1 MGVEQIVMKF
11 AQYSQSICSFDQGF
25 LLKLDAAHAGSKGIC
40 YALSSCFIL
49 GCLSGKI
56 PEDSFKIISDYNK
69 LDTLVAIQKAYSDFN
84 EDRAGISEEERDKIN
99 VEHTFHELMGR
110 TGWFSCP
117 GFTVEPVMKLSNHVG
132 APASIVG
139 KLVSGAGTPP
149 SALDVYKRQPLCLR
163 RHRHRSPR
171 GNRRMP
177 PFPPS
182 PITSCAQSRTAPPL
196 GW

>member
-1 MGVEQIVMKF
+1 MPCRHV
-11 AQYSQSICSFDQGF
+11 
-25 LLKLDAAHAGSKGIC
+25 
-40 YALSSCFIL
+40 LSSAPER
-49 GCLSGKI
+49 KI

-84 EDRAGISEEERDKIN
+84 EDRGHFRGERDKIN
-99 VEHTFHELMGR
+99 VEHTFHELMGK

-149 SALDVYKRQPLCLR
+149 SAFILLR
-163 RHRHRSPR
+163 MRFTVREKILFIKYPVGAGHAIALAQT
-171 GNRRMP
+171 
-177 PFPPS
+177 PS
-182 PITSCAQSRTAPPL
+182 GLYLFDPNLGMFKALGQAELVTMLEFVFQIYEVEHYASIYIT
-196 GW
+196 

>member
-11 AQYSQSICSFDQGF
+11 VQYSQSICSFDQGF

-99 VEHTFHELMGR
+99 VEHTFHELMGG
-110 TGWFSCP
+110 TG
-117 GFTVEPVMKLSNHVG
+117 
-132 APASIVG
+132 
-139 KLVSGAGTPP
+139 
-149 SALDVYKRQPLCLR
+149 
-163 RHRHRSPR
+163 
-171 GNRRMP
+171 
-177 PFPPS
+177 S
-182 PITSCAQSRTAPPL
+182 PIIWGLPPQSSASLSPARGRLPVLLYSFGCVLLYGRRSCS
-196 GW
+196 